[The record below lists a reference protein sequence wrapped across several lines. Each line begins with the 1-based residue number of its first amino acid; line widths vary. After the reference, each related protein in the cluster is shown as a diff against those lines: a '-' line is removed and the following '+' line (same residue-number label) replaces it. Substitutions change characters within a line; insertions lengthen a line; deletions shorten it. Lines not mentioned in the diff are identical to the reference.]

1 MNLSTRLRT
10 EDHLA
15 NPDDVYNLL
24 IEAHRDL
31 SPEQSRLLDAKLILL
46 LTNHI
51 GDPALLADA
60 IAIAKTGLT
69 ADGS

>member
-1 MNLSTRLRT
+1 MSTRLRT

-46 LTNHI
+46 LANHI
-51 GDPALLADA
+51 GDPALLAEA
-60 IAIAKTGLT
+60 IALAKAGLT